1 MKKLVFISCL
11 VLIQVSAFSQ
21 QSFLVKNQK
30 YNFELNNK
38 ISNFYPT
45 EKAMTLDISQINR
58 PGERMKKTG
67 IGLTIPGVALT
78 GLGVWMMST
87 ASALY
92 YSSTTNQYGQTVEEG
107 DPKGGFGVLVTALGV
122 GMSVP
127 GVILWTIGG
136 SKLKRYK
143 EEHP

>member
-1 MKKLVFISCL
+1 MKKLLLIIGLVTIQMSVF
-11 VLIQVSAFSQ
+11 AQ

-38 ISNFYPT
+38 ISNFYPV
-45 EKAMTLDISQINR
+45 EKTAFLDINQISR

-92 YSSTTNQYGQTVEEG
+92 YSSTTVNGQTTTEG
-107 DPKGGFGVLVTALGV
+107 DPKGGFGVVVTALGV

-136 SKLKRYK
+136 SKLRRYK